1 MGSAGSRLGA
11 AGLMWLPPF
20 VGSGLAR
27 RPRVRS
33 SPRAKWCPSRA
44 VAFRRCLVA
53 GAVDLRV
60 RGAAG
65 RTLIAVLNS
74 GKPQGQACNEDRN
87 ETRRRMTT
95 VDRLGDAC
103 RRDGHGC
110 LAPRPGP
117 RPRTGPTGGWDLW
130 SYPGARLSA
139 SKPRPGSDPSH
150 RLSTDTD
157 TARVSALPPGHHAL
171 PIQQA
176 RYRLDHQPSWQHW
189 LGHRCQRR
197 ATGGRVGHGSP

>member
-27 RPRVRS
+27 RPAGQVIASREVVPIQGSRLS
-33 SPRAKWCPSRA
+33 ALPRC
-44 VAFRRCLVA
+44 